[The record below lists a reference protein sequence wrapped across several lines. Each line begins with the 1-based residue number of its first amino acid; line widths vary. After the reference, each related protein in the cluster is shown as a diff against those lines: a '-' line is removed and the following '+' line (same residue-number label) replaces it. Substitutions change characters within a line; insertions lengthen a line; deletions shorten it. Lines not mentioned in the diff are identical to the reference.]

1 MQHPIDANEPHVFS
15 TVKENPYFDRKSA
28 RKDTN
33 EIAKHIIAFANFAGG
48 KLVVGIE
55 DDGDITGFKR
65 DKAHDIEDFKQA
77 ALVCC
82 DPVPDVKSVE
92 VSVTNSNGED
102 DLILVLDI
110 EASAERVITR
120 RKDGEVFLRQGDK
133 SVKLDREQVRA
144 LEYDKNQRRY
154 EDEVDKRA
162 TIEDVDPETM
172 ARYKAAIGTDAPDEQ
187 VLRSRG
193 LLKGGHLTN
202 AGILLFAENPTL
214 FMPWA
219 RVRVLRYDG
228 VKRETGQRLNIV
240 KDRTFEGPIPKV
252 VDGAKA
258 MISEQLRDFQ
268 FLGDDGLFKVV
279 PEYPEFSWFEGM
291 INAITHR
298 NYGYSGDYIRISI
311 FDDRMEIQSPGKL
324 PNLVTLENMRHTRW
338 SRNPVI
344 ARTLIEFGWVRE
356 LNEGVGRIY
365 DEMQEYYLDPP
376 EFSEPNNASVRL
388 TLKNNI
394 EARTMRQKDSLND
407 RIGGELYGSLTEYER
422 TALQYV
428 YGRGRANVSG
438 LADYMGRSVKVSR
451 NTLKALV
458 DKGVLVWHGTS
469 QNDPSQYYSL
479 P

>member
-1 MQHPIDANEPHVFS
+1 MQHPIDANDPHVFS

-55 DDGDITGFKR
+55 DDGEITGFKR
-65 DKAHDIEDFKQA
+65 DKAHDIEGFKQA

-82 DPVPDVKSVE
+82 DPVPDVKSAE

-102 DLILVLDI
+102 DLVLVLDI

-120 RKDGEVFLRQGDK
+120 RKDGEVFLRQGDQ

-154 EDEVDKRA
+154 EDEVDNRA
-162 TIEDVDPETM
+162 TIEDVDPETI
-172 ARYKAAIGTDAPDEQ
+172 ARYKAAIGTDAPDER
-187 VLRSRG
+187 VLRGRG

-268 FLGDDGLFKVV
+268 FLGTTGC
-279 PEYPEFSWFEGM
+279 SRWFP
-291 INAITHR
+291 
-298 NYGYSGDYIRISI
+298 SI
-311 FDDRMEIQSPGKL
+311 LSSAGSRG
-324 PNLVTLENMRHTRW
+324 W
-338 SRNPVI
+338 STP
-344 ARTLIEFGWVRE
+344 
-356 LNEGVGRIY
+356 
-365 DEMQEYYLDPP
+365 
-376 EFSEPNNASVRL
+376 
-388 TLKNNI
+388 
-394 EARTMRQKDSLND
+394 
-407 RIGGELYGSLTEYER
+407 
-422 TALQYV
+422 
-428 YGRGRANVSG
+428 
-438 LADYMGRSVKVSR
+438 
-451 NTLKALV
+451 
-458 DKGVLVWHGTS
+458 
-469 QNDPSQYYSL
+469 
-479 P
+479 

>member
-1 MQHPIDANEPHVFS
+1 MQHPIDSNDPRAFS

-55 DDGDITGFKR
+55 DDGEITGFKR
-65 DKAHDIEDFKQA
+65 DGAHDIEDFKQA

-82 DPVPDVKSVE
+82 DPVPVVRDVE
-92 VSVTNSNGED
+92 VPVTNSKGEE

-154 EDEVDKRA
+154 EDEVDDRA
-162 TIEDVDPETM
+162 AIEDIDPETM
-172 ARYKAAIGTDAPDEQ
+172 ARYKAAIGTDVPDEQ

-228 VKRETGQRLNIV
+228 VKRETGQRMNIV

-376 EFSEPNNASVRL
+376 EFAEPNNASVLL

-394 EARTMRQKDSLND
+394 EARIMRQEDGLTD
-407 RIGGELYGSLTEYER
+407 RIGGELYDSLTEYER

-428 YGRGRANVSG
+428 YGRGKANVSG

-451 NTLKALV
+451 NTLKSLV

-479 P
+479 T

>member
-1 MQHPIDANEPHVFS
+1 MLFRLIRTALATRDEFLAFLPIFRLLEQSGIWFLAFRGGVAYDRFS
-15 TVKENPYFDRKSA
+15 LLERFGCFLGSLDN
-28 RKDTN
+28 
-33 EIAKHIIAFANFAGG
+33 
-48 KLVVGIE
+48 
-55 DDGDITGFKR
+55 DI
-65 DKAHDIEDFKQA
+65 
-77 ALVCC
+77 C
-82 DPVPDVKSVE
+82 
-92 VSVTNSNGED
+92 
-102 DLILVLDI
+102 
-110 EASAERVITR
+110 
-120 RKDGEVFLRQGDK
+120 
-133 SVKLDREQVRA
+133 
-144 LEYDKNQRRY
+144 
-154 EDEVDKRA
+154 
-162 TIEDVDPETM
+162 
-172 ARYKAAIGTDAPDEQ
+172 PDEQ

-324 PNLVTLENMRHTRW
+324 PNLVTLDNMRHTRW

>member
-1 MQHPIDANEPHVFS
+1 MQHPIGANDPHVFS
-15 TVKENPYFDRKSA
+15 TAKENPYFDRKSA

-55 DDGDITGFKR
+55 DDGEITGFKR

-82 DPVPDVKSVE
+82 DPVPDVKSTE

-110 EASAERVITR
+110 EASAERVVTR
-120 RKDGEVFLRQGDK
+120 RKDSEVFLRQGDK

-154 EDEVDKRA
+154 EDEVDNRA

-172 ARYKAAIGTDAPDEQ
+172 ARYKAAIGTNAPDDQ

-214 FMPWA
+214 FLPWA

-258 MISEQLRDFQ
+258 MITEQLRDFQ

-376 EFSEPNNASVRL
+376 EFTEPNNASVLL

-394 EARTMRQKDSLND
+394 EARTMRQKDSLTD
-407 RIGGELYGSLTEYER
+407 RIGSEFYGSLTEYER